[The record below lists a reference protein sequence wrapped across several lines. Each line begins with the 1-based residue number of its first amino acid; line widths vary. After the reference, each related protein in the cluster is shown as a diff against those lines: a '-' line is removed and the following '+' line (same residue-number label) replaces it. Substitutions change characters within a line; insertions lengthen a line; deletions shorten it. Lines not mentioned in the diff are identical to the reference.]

1 MVTIT
6 VAMFDNEDDIIYR
19 PIELAN
25 EYLNWQIGLG
35 IVSNANDNIYNYN
48 KCFL

>member
-1 MVTIT
+1 MLSNISTSPDVMVTIMMVTIT

-25 EYLNWQIGLG
+25 EYLN
-35 IVSNANDNIYNYN
+35 
-48 KCFL
+48 